1 MARVF
6 IPAPLQSLTEQRSE
20 VRACVSTVAE
30 VIDDLDRQFPGIG
43 EQLRPAGR
51 LRPGLSVVVDGSA
64 SSLALRHP
72 LEADTELHFLP
83 ALGGG

>member
-6 IPAPLQSLTEQRSE
+6 IPAPLQSLTEQREE
-20 VRACVSTVAE
+20 VHADGQTVAD
-30 VIDDLDRQFPGIG
+30 VIADLERQYPGIA
-43 EQLRPAGR
+43 EQLCPGGR
-51 LRPGLSVVVDGSA
+51 LRPGLSVVVNGAA
-64 SSLALRHP
+64 SSLALRQP